1 MNGGKI
7 MVTQE
12 KTQIL
17 SGKSDEHRQD
27 TVTIKINNVA
37 YTIHRGRQSVSEIK
51 HIGGISQA
59 DVLEQLID
67 GQLVELDDNGA
78 VTIKGEEQFI
88 SHPRDSAS
96 S

>member
-1 MNGGKI
+1 ME
-7 MVTQE
+7 TQE
-12 KTQIL
+12 KTHVL
-17 SGKSDEHRQD
+17 SDKSDEHRQD
-27 TVTIKINNVA
+27 TVTIMINNVA
-37 YTIHRGRQSVSEIK
+37 QTVHRGRQSVSEIK
-51 HIGGISQA
+51 RIGGVPQA

-78 VTIKGEEQFI
+78 VTIKGGEQFI

>member
-1 MNGGKI
+1 MK
-7 MVTQE
+7 TQE
-12 KTQIL
+12 KIQPL
-17 SGKSDEHRQD
+17 SDKPDEHRQD
-27 TVTIKINNVA
+27 TVTITINNEE
-37 YTIHRGRQSVSEIK
+37 YSIHRGRQSVSEIK
-51 HIGGISQA
+51 GIGGIPQA

-78 VTIKGEEQFI
+78 VTIKGGEQFI